1 MLGKHV
7 TIVVGRM
14 LILAL
19 IVATAN
25 TGRAAAASGVDPFQT
40 SLNGSMP
47 TGTEG
52 LNLSFTV
59 PAGKTLV
66 IEYVSG
72 NCFVPAVRR
81 VFSRSFTEVNGAT
94 TGAQFNLPTAG
105 VGAFGGGNV
114 LWRVGQRVLL
124 YADGGKTVTLR
135 ADRNSATGSAT
146 PIVMS
151 LSGHLQ

>member
-25 TGRAAAASGVDPFQT
+25 TGRAVAASGVDPFQT
-40 SLNGSMP
+40 RLP
-47 TGTEG
+47 PRTEG

-72 NCFVPAVRR
+72 NCFAPA
-81 VFSRSFTEVNGAT
+81 
-94 TGAQFNLPTAG
+94 
-105 VGAFGGGNV
+105 
-114 LWRVGQRVLL
+114 GQARVL
-124 YADGGKTVTLR
+124 
-135 ADRNSATGSAT
+135 
-146 PIVMS
+146 S
-151 LSGHLQ
+151 LIT

>member
-1 MLGKHV
+1 MLRCKHV

-14 LILAL
+14 LILAV
-19 IVATAN
+19 IVAMAN
-25 TGRAAAASGVDPFQT
+25 TGRAAAASGVDPFQ
-40 SLNGSMP
+40 SLNGSMAP
-47 TGTEG
+47 GTEG

-72 NCFVPAVRR
+72 NCFVPAGQTCVL
-81 VFSRSFTEVNGAT
+81 FLLTEVNGAT
-94 TGAQFNLPTAG
+94 TVTQFNVPTAG

-114 LWRVGQRVLL
+114 LWRAGQQVLL

-135 ADRNSATGSAT
+135 ADRNSATGSAA